1 MESNIIKRM
10 ASATAELGTVAK
22 NLKIEAGKNTYKA
35 VSERDVIDAVK
46 PIEAKFGIYSYPVS
60 REIVEADQ
68 LESETYDGKKKT
80 TFFFRTK
87 VVYRFVNIDEPN
99 DYIEVT
105 SYGDGMDSGDKA
117 PGKSMTY
124 ADKLALLKAYKIS
137 TGEDPDQE
145 ASKEASYTR
154 KNAPKRQVE
163 HRDDKVNARDV
174 LIAENRDF
182 CAKNG
187 IPESWI
193 AYKYGYAS
201 FEGMTEA
208 LLNDINA
215 KQEKIREAYQKEEKK

>member
-1 MESNIIKRM
+1 MNIIQRM
-10 ASATAELGTVAK
+10 AKATAELGTVAK
-22 NLKIEAGKNTYKA
+22 NLKIVAGQNSYKA

-46 PIEAKFGIYSYPVS
+46 PVEAKFGIYSYPVS
-60 REIVEADQ
+60 REIVESDQ

-87 VVYRFVNIDEPN
+87 VVYRFVNVDEPT
-99 DYIEVT
+99 DFIEVT
-105 SYGDGMDSGDKA
+105 SYGDGMDSGDKS

-154 KNAPKRQVE
+154 KNGSKRNERVKA
-163 HRDDKVNARDV
+163 DKVNDREA
-174 LIAENRDF
+174 LMAENRKF
-182 CAKNG
+182 CADNG
-187 IPESWI
+187 IPEEWI
-193 AYKYGYAS
+193 AYKYGYIS

-208 LLNDINA
+208 LLADVKA
-215 KQEKIREAYQKEEKK
+215 KQDKIKEAYKEEKK

>member
-1 MESNIIKRM
+1 MNIIQRM
-10 ASATAELGTVAK
+10 AKATAELGTVAK
-22 NLKIEAGKNTYKA
+22 NLLIEAGKNTYKA

-46 PIEAKFGIYSYPVS
+46 PVEAKFGIYSYPVS
-60 REIVEADQ
+60 REIVESDQ

-87 VVYRFVNIDEPN
+87 VVYRFVNVDEPT
-99 DYIEVT
+99 DFIEVT
-105 SYGDGMDSGDKA
+105 SYGDGMDSGDKS

-154 KNAPKRQVE
+154 KNGSKRNERVKA
-163 HRDDKVNARDV
+163 DKVNDREA
-174 LIAENRDF
+174 LMAENRKF
-182 CAKNG
+182 CADNG
-187 IPESWI
+187 IPEEWI
-193 AYKYGYAS
+193 AYKYGYIS

-208 LLNDINA
+208 LLADVKA
-215 KQEKIREAYQKEEKK
+215 KQDKIKEAYKEEKK

>member
-1 MESNIIKRM
+1 MNIIQRM
-10 ASATAELGTVAK
+10 AAATAELGTVAK
-22 NLKIEAGKNTYKA
+22 NLLIEAGKNTYKA

-46 PIEAKFGIYSYPVS
+46 PVEAKFGIYSYPVS
-60 REIVEADQ
+60 REIVESDQ

-87 VVYRFVNIDEPN
+87 VVYRFVNVDEPT

-105 SYGDGMDSGDKA
+105 SYGDGMDSGDKS

-154 KNAPKRQVE
+154 KNGSKRNERVKA
-163 HRDDKVNARDV
+163 DKVNDRET
-174 LIAENRDF
+174 LMAENRKF
-182 CAKNG
+182 CADNG
-187 IPESWI
+187 IPEEWI
-193 AYKYGYAS
+193 AYKYGYIS

-208 LLNDINA
+208 LLADVKA
-215 KQEKIREAYQKEEKK
+215 KQDKIKEAYKEEKK

>member
-1 MESNIIKRM
+1 MIIIQRM
-10 ASATAELGTVAK
+10 AKATAELGTVAK
-22 NLKIEAGKNTYKA
+22 NLKIVAGQNSYKA

-46 PIEAKFGIYSYPVS
+46 PVEAKFGIYSYPVS
-60 REIVEADQ
+60 REIVESDQ

-87 VVYRFVNIDEPN
+87 VVYRFVNVDEPT
-99 DYIEVT
+99 DFIEVT
-105 SYGDGMDSGDKA
+105 SYGDGMDSGDKS

-154 KNAPKRQVE
+154 KNGSKRNERVKA
-163 HRDDKVNARDV
+163 DKVNDRET
-174 LIAENRDF
+174 LMAENRKF
-182 CAKNG
+182 CADNG
-187 IPESWI
+187 IPEEWI
-193 AYKYGYAS
+193 AYKYGYIS

-208 LLNDINA
+208 LLADVKA
-215 KQEKIREAYQKEEKK
+215 KQDKIKEAYKEEKK

>member
-1 MESNIIKRM
+1 MNIIQRM
-10 ASATAELGTVAK
+10 AAATAELGTVAK
-22 NLKIEAGKNTYKA
+22 NLLIEAGKNTYKA

-46 PIEAKFGIYSYPVS
+46 PVEAKFGIYSYPVS
-60 REIVEADQ
+60 REIVESDQ

-87 VVYRFVNIDEPN
+87 VVYRFVNVDEPT
-99 DYIEVT
+99 DFIEVT
-105 SYGDGMDSGDKA
+105 SYGDGMDSGDKS

-154 KNAPKRQVE
+154 KNGSKRNERVKA
-163 HRDDKVNARDV
+163 DKVNDREA
-174 LIAENRDF
+174 LMAENRKF
-182 CAKNG
+182 CADNG
-187 IPESWI
+187 IPEEWI
-193 AYKYGYAS
+193 AYKYGYIS

-208 LLNDINA
+208 LLADVKA
-215 KQEKIREAYQKEEKK
+215 KQDKIKEAYKEEKK

>member
-1 MESNIIKRM
+1 MNIIQRM
-10 ASATAELGTVAK
+10 AKATAELGTVAK
-22 NLKIEAGKNTYKA
+22 NLKIVAGQNSYKA

-46 PIEAKFGIYSYPVS
+46 PVEAKFGIYSYPVS
-60 REIVEADQ
+60 REIVESDQ

-87 VVYRFVNIDEPN
+87 VVYRFVNVDEPT
-99 DYIEVT
+99 DFIEVT
-105 SYGDGMDSGDKA
+105 SYGDGMDSGDKS

-154 KNAPKRQVE
+154 KNGSKRNERVKA
-163 HRDDKVNARDV
+163 DKVNDRET
-174 LIAENRDF
+174 LMAENRKF
-182 CAKNG
+182 CADNG
-187 IPESWI
+187 IPEEWI
-193 AYKYGYAS
+193 AYKYGYIS

-208 LLNDINA
+208 LLADVKA
-215 KQEKIREAYQKEEKK
+215 KQDKIKEAYKEEKK

>member
-1 MESNIIKRM
+1 MNIIQRM
-10 ASATAELGTVAK
+10 AKATAELGTVAK

-46 PIEAKFGIYSYPVS
+46 PVEAKFGIYSYPVS
-60 REIVEADQ
+60 REIVESDQ

-87 VVYRFVNIDEPN
+87 VVYRFVNVDEPT

-105 SYGDGMDSGDKA
+105 SYGDGMDSGDKS

-154 KNAPKRQVE
+154 KTSPKRNERVKA
-163 HRDDKVNARDV
+163 DKVNDRET
-174 LIAENRDF
+174 LMAENRKF
-182 CAKNG
+182 CADNG
-187 IPESWI
+187 IPEEWI
-193 AYKYGYAS
+193 AYKYGYIS

-208 LLNDINA
+208 LLADVKA
-215 KQEKIREAYQKEEKK
+215 KQDKIKEAYKEEKK